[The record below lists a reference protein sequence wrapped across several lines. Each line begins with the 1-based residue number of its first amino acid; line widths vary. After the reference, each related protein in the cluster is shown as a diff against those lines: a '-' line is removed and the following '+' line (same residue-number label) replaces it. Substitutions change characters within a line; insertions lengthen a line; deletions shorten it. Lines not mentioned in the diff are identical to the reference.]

1 MMHAA
6 RRENADTVDVLP
18 HDESIVDALDAGS
31 ACIPEQNNARTR
43 MTTSTHV
50 SAYERRLKMVE
61 DVLTGRTE
69 LDGKAARDLAV
80 HVLRALDHI
89 PERVR

>member
-1 MMHAA
+1 
-6 RRENADTVDVLP
+6 
-18 HDESIVDALDAGS
+18 
-31 ACIPEQNNARTR
+31 
-43 MTTSTHV
+43 MTTTTYT

-61 DVLTGRTE
+61 DVLKGRTE
-69 LDGKAARDLAV
+69 LGGKASRDLAV

>member
-1 MMHAA
+1 
-6 RRENADTVDVLP
+6 
-18 HDESIVDALDAGS
+18 
-31 ACIPEQNNARTR
+31 
-43 MTTSTHV
+43 MTEPTSTFT
-50 SAYERRLKMVE
+50 SSYERRLKVVE

-69 LDGKAARDLAV
+69 LGGKAARDLAV